1 MTVCGLEKQIEEQ
14 ESLLKEA
21 YKRIETIEKKLEA
34 ADVDT
39 DTIEDFHTNMYNDD
53 TDSFYHSFPAHQ
65 IPFQPPVA
73 NVSSRFRIPFHR
85 TENYY
90 PSVQSPFQSPPSFT
104 ESSPS
109 LSPPSTILSSSS
121 PNTKCIPVKAKCT
134 ALPSTAINKTN
145 LVPVSQTLGR
155 YPKLQHESKA
165 SIL

>member
-73 NVSSRFRIPFHR
+73 NVSVEFEGIWKDCAESIGQVCKRLRIEEGKKGNHW
-85 TENYY
+85 N
-90 PSVQSPFQSPPSFT
+90 
-104 ESSPS
+104 
-109 LSPPSTILSSSS
+109 
-121 PNTKCIPVKAKCT
+121 
-134 ALPSTAINKTN
+134 
-145 LVPVSQTLGR
+145 
-155 YPKLQHESKA
+155 
-165 SIL
+165 